1 MRVHGFAIGSAVLL
15 AVACSG
21 EPDQAGGA
29 EAATEA
35 ATEETVAVEEAQGV
49 ACAPMT
55 ANMALEGRSSP
66 YDSVTVAIGAGT
78 AKICYGRP
86 SLRGRTM
93 IGGDAVPY
101 GRLWRTGA
109 NEPTT
114 IHLPVAA
121 SIAGIEVQ
129 PGSYTLYT
137 IPGLNEWVV
146 IVNRST
152 SQWGHESRYTEE
164 VRAQEVGRGTAQ
176 ATAIDEPVETFTIRS
191 QPAAGGA
198 SLLLE
203 WQNTRVTIP
212 VRAL

>member
-1 MRVHGFAIGSAVLL
+1 MRVHGFVVGSAVLVTIGCSSEPDRAGTARAASEEP
-15 AVACSG
+15 AVA
-21 EPDQAGGA
+21 
-29 EAATEA
+29 AAT
-35 ATEETVAVEEAQGV
+35 QDV

-66 YDSVTVAIGAGT
+66 YDSATIAIGGRS
-78 AKICYGRP
+78 AKVCYGRP
-86 SLRGRTM
+86 SLRGRSM

-121 SIAGIEVQ
+121 SIAGIDVQ
-129 PGSYTLYT
+129 PGSYSLYT

-146 IVNRST
+146 IINRST
-152 SQWGHESRYTEE
+152 TQWGHEGRYTEE
-164 VRAQEVGRGTAQ
+164 VRAQEVGRGVAP
-176 ATAIDEPVETFTIRS
+176 ATTIDSPVETFTIRAE
-191 QPAAGGA
+191 PAGDGA

>member
-1 MRVHGFAIGSAVLL
+1 MRAFVIGSTVLV
-15 AVACSG
+15 AIACSG
-21 EPDQAGGA
+21 EPDRAGGA
-29 EAATEA
+29 QAAEENAATETTA
-35 ATEETVAVEEAQGV
+35 SADAQGV

-66 YDSVTVAIGAGT
+66 YDSATVTVNGRT

-86 SLRGRTM
+86 SLRGRDM
-93 IGGDAVPY
+93 IGGESVPY
-101 GRLWRTGA
+101 GRIWRTGA

-114 IHLPVAA
+114 IHLPFAA
-121 SIAGIEVQ
+121 SIAGIDVQ

-146 IVNRST
+146 IINRST

-164 VRAQEVGRGTAQ
+164 VRAQEVGRGMAP
-176 ATAIDEPVETFTIRS
+176 ATTLDQPVETFTIRS
-191 QPAAGGA
+191 QPGDGGA

>member
-1 MRVHGFAIGSAVLL
+1 MRLNGYLIGSAVVVAL
-15 AVACSG
+15 ACS
-21 EPDQAGGA
+21 A
-29 EAATEA
+29 EADRNANADA
-35 ATEETVAVEEAQGV
+35 AAEENVALEESSQGV

-55 ANMALEGRSSP
+55 SGMPVEGRSSP
-66 YDSVTVAIGAGT
+66 YDSTTLTINGQT

-86 SLRGRTM
+86 SLRGRSM
-93 IGGDAVPY
+93 IGGEAVPY

-109 NEPTT
+109 NEPTI

-121 SIAGIEVQ
+121 SIAGIEVE
-129 PGSYTLYT
+129 PGSYSLYT

-152 SQWGHESRYTEE
+152 SQWGHEGRYTDE
-164 VRAQEVGRGTAQ
+164 VRAQEVGRGMAP
-176 ATAIDEPVETFTIRS
+176 ATEIDQPVETFTIRS
-191 QPAAGGA
+191 QPADGGA